1 VESQTLVQIVVGVI
15 VSVILQRLK
24 AVSWFPALSEASTRW
39 TKVTVSALAAVA
51 SALAITVAWDGSAG
65 VLTISGLTVENLAN
79 GVQAFL
85 VSFLSQHVSYEMLL
99 RRSVPQMLRPKSE
112 KTRPPASVG

>member
-1 VESQTLVQIVVGVI
+1 MEGQTLAQIVVGVI
-15 VSVILQRLK
+15 VAVVLQRLK

-99 RRSVPQMLRPKSE
+99 RRPCAAARRPS
-112 KTRPPASVG
+112 ASRAE